1 MRATFSIDAAT
12 DAVLRR
18 VAAALR
24 TSKSDIVRRAI
35 LEFDARRDRLT
46 EAERRHKLQTIQ
58 RLRQQPPD
66 RSQQAVDRELAET
79 RRARRTGWRSQG

>member
-1 MRATFSIDAAT
+1 MRVTFSIDDAT

-18 VAAALR
+18 IAAALR

-46 EAERRHKLQTIQ
+46 EAERRHKLQAIQ
-58 RLRQQPPD
+58 RLKHQPTD
-66 RSQQAVDRELAET
+66 RSQDAVDRELAKI
-79 RRARRTGWRSQG
+79 RRSRRIGWRSQR